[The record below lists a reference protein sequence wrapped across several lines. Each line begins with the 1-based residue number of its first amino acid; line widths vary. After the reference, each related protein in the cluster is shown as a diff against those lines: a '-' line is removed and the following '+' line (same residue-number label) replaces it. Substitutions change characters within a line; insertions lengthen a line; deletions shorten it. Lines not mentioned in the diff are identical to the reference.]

1 MSLTQ
6 ENSLKD
12 IYSGLCECCGEQTD
26 WWKRTAEVNEQKKEP
41 PSNHFTHLSI
51 EDCSCGDDEHEAAP
65 VESCES
71 GQASNCSLPSSSI
84 DTELRLSGD
93 HLSDAIETIGLVQVS
108 AGHIVKGLPLT
119 NRSKCMS
126 YTKHHK
132 THGSRPELAVFL

>member
-1 MSLTQ
+1 M
-6 ENSLKD
+6 EN
-12 IYSGLCECCGEQTD
+12 IYSNLCECCGEQAD
-26 WWKRTAEVNEQKKEP
+26 WGKQITEVNEQKMEP

-51 EDCSCGDDEHEAAP
+51 EDCSCGDDEHEPGLVKAY
-65 VESCES
+65 ESDK
-71 GQASNCSLPSSSI
+71 ARNCSLPSSSI

-108 AGHIVKGLPLT
+108 AGHIEKGLPLT

-132 THGSRPELAVFL
+132 THGSRLDLAVFL